1 MRRIISPPP
10 FEIILPLNFDD
21 FFSFLNWREKK
32 VFGFF
37 FLEYWCLQFTIF
49 GLLWIYYVIKPIDR
63 VIQFFFL
70 LSSTPC
76 RKWSTTSTHHPVNRK
91 VENDRLNVIN
101 LYRMVASRGTSR
113 LVTPHVINFWTQIVT
128 WAPKNK
134 FVRISWNFV
143 RIYEIPK

>member
-1 MRRIISPPP
+1 MYNAISLKNMRRIISPPP

-63 VIQFFFL
+63 VIHFFFL

-91 VENDRLNVIN
+91 IEINRLNVIN
-101 LYRMVASRGTSR
+101 LYLTHDSKLSEVKK
-113 LVTPHVINFWTQIVT
+113 LQ
-128 WAPKNK
+128 PKK
-134 FVRISWNFV
+134 KEAFKDS
-143 RIYEIPK
+143 